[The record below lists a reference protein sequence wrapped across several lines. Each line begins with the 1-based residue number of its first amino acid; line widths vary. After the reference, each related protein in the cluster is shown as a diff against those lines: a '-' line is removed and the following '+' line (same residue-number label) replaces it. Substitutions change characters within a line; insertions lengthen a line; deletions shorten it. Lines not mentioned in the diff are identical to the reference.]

1 MWPGSGAANLSR
13 VLAERPIDPPVTAN
27 RSERRS
33 AARKR
38 RVPLALLAAPVALVT
53 VGVVLIL
60 VLGGGNNGVL
70 GLGGGDDEPD
80 DSVPE
85 FEFKLASVDAVPTV
99 AEADVD
105 ALQSQA
111 ESVAANVEPL
121 VDDLF
126 TNAFLDPTNWR
137 EGDYEEILESF
148 SDDAA
153 SSARSAESLG
163 TLTLGS
169 TAGEVYQ
176 RVTPRKG
183 SLRLTVLFDQEG
195 APDTVNVRVRFY
207 ALGERLDGTFT
218 SIVSAGQLSL
228 QDLDGWRIVHF
239 DVRRAD
245 REAEAPSPS
254 PGPSGSATV
263 SPS

>member
-1 MWPGSGAANLSR
+1 M
-13 VLAERPIDPPVTAN
+13 AERPIDPPVTAN

-33 AARKR
+33 VARKR
-38 RVPLALLAAPVALVT
+38 RFPLALLAAPVALVA

-70 GLGGGDDEPD
+70 GLGGDEPD
-80 DSVPE
+80 DTVPE
-85 FEFKLASVDAVPTV
+85 FEFKLASVEAVATV

-105 ALQSQA
+105 ALQTQA

-137 EGDYEEILESF
+137 EGDYEEIFESF

-153 SSARSAESLG
+153 ASARGAESLG
-163 TLTLGS
+163 TLTLGP
-169 TAGEVYQ
+169 TAGEVYE
-176 RVTPRKG
+176 RVAPRKG

-218 SIVSAGQLSL
+218 SIVSAGQLTL
-228 QDLDGWRIVHF
+228 QDLDGWRIVQF

-254 PGPSGSATV
+254 PAPSGSATV
-263 SPS
+263 SPT